1 MKPQVFKIRISNLS
15 RISHFGFRILIV
27 MLLSSLLF
35 PKAWSLS
42 ITDVHKEYLQG
53 NYEEA
58 IRSAK
63 NLRENDEVLYFLG
76 LAYIKIGNYSKA
88 RIFLRK
94 LIGRFPNSKF
104 YNSGMIKIADSYFL
118 DKDYSKAKVL
128 YLEIEKKGV
137 SGNMPLALLRLAQI
151 ASREGRW
158 SEKGKYLRR
167 IKSKYPGASEIK
179 FVKVLEAFG
188 DFFTIQVGAFSVKTN
203 ARSLVE
209 ELKNEY
215 SSYMVEDKE
224 GSYPIYKVRVGRFKS
239 RYEAMKV
246 SSKLL
251 NAGYP
256 TRIYP

>member
-1 MKPQVFKIRISNLS
+1 MNKWEVMIFR
-15 RISHFGFRILIV
+15 FRILIV
-27 MLLSSLLF
+27 ALLLF
-35 PKAWSLS
+35 SPLTVLPLS

-76 LAYIKIGNYSKA
+76 LAYIKIGKYPVA
-88 RIFLRK
+88 RVFLRK
-94 LIGRFPNSKF
+94 LIRRFPNSGF
-104 YNSGMIKIADSYFL
+104 YNSGMIKIADTYFL
-118 DKDYSKAKVL
+118 DKDYPQAKEL
-128 YLEIEKKGV
+128 YLEIEKRAV
-137 SGNMPLALLRLAQI
+137 SASMPLVLLRLAQI

-167 IKSKYPGASEIK
+167 IKLKYPKASEIK
-179 FVKVLEAFG
+179 FVKLLEAFG

-209 ELKNEY
+209 ELKSEY
-215 SSYMVEDKE
+215 SPYIVEDKK
-224 GSYPIYKVRVGRFKS
+224 GSYPIYKVRVGRYKS
-239 RYEAMKV
+239 RYEAQKV

-251 NAGYP
+251 NEGYP